1 MSENILYLEKRGCNF
16 FLQDVKTCQLS
27 DVGNYRVGVYDYSII
42 GKNGRAYVLE
52 FTRYSKT
59 QIRTTHKKTGKPIKF
74 PVTEIVLEN
83 ALHVGAGFE
92 ENGLSW
98 GDIQLEKELSTLDLT
113 FTLSGILAAVNYIS
127 EKQYSKIEFLE

>member
-16 FLQDVKTCQLS
+16 FPRDVKTCQLS

-52 FTRYSKT
+52 FTGYSKMRK
-59 QIRTTHKKTGKPIKF
+59 RTIHKRTGKPLKHPKI
-74 PVTEIVLEN
+74 EIALEN
-83 ALHVGAGFE
+83 ALHVDAGFE

-98 GDIQLEKELSTLDLT
+98 RDIQLEKELSALGLT
-113 FTLSGILAAVNYIS
+113 FTLPGILAAVNYIS
-127 EKQYSKIEFLE
+127 KNQYSKIEFLK